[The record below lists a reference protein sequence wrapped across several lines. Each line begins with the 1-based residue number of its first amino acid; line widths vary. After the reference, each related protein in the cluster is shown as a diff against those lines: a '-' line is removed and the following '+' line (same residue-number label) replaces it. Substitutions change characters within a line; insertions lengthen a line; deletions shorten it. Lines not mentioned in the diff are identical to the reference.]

1 MNLPEHNY
9 YGKSTCK
16 PCGDICRYDGQ
27 SCQTCCLAIITHHCD
42 EYCPRCLID
51 QALAEQKAEMIAEV
65 ERKSY
70 ELMNRDDVASNT
82 LSNIRFRTGYLT
94 AINELLKG
102 WKER

>member
-1 MNLPEHNY
+1 MNLPEHQR
-9 YGKSTCK
+9 KCIWRKAK
-16 PCGDICRYDGQ
+16 PFGLCEKFPDCVGCPKWQCVPD
-27 SCQTCCLAIITHHCD
+27 
-42 EYCPRCLID
+42 CPRCAVD
-51 QALAEQKAEMIAEV
+51 KALAEQKAEMIAEV

-102 WKER
+102 WGEG